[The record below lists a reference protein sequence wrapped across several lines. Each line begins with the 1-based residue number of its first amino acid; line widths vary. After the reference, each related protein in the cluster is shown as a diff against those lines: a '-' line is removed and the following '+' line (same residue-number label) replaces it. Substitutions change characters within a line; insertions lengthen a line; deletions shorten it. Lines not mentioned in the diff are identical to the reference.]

1 MIMKSKNVAA
11 ALAFFLGGLGAHK
24 FYLGKTGVGIVYLLF
39 CWTYIPSILAFI
51 EFIVFLTMSKE
62 DFDKKYNKSCI
73 SANIPNTPFVPEQ
86 PTHILSQDISKLD
99 TDACDGSIK
108 CIGCGAINE
117 PDAKFCYN
125 CGEKIK

>member
-24 FYLGKTGVGIVYLLF
+24 FYLGKTGIGIVY
-39 CWTYIPSILAFI
+39 
-51 EFIVFLTMSKE
+51 
-62 DFDKKYNKSCI
+62 
-73 SANIPNTPFVPEQ
+73 SANIPNPPFVPEQ